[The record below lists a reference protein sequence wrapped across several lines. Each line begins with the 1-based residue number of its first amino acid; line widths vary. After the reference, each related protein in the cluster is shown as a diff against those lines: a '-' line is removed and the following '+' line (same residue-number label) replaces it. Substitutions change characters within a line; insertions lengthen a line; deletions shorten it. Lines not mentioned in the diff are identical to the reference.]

1 MNNSGVLLKPA
12 SLRSYTYEA
21 VCGNAPMDL
30 PEEFELNMDEFC
42 DVKDQKNTLKCVSF
56 AASIIGECE
65 YYRRTGE
72 KREMST
78 GYFYGN
84 EKARNGYMGEGMV
97 VTTAVPALTD
107 IGFVPASYFD
117 SDVGMPE
124 AHEML
129 KDRDDLYEVGLN
141 IRPTGYVLID
151 DADQELRL
159 QRIKEAI
166 YKYRRPVFC
175 TSYEYFGGSHAIVL
189 YGWNKKGYLKFQNS
203 YGKKWMKTGRSIFT
217 VRHANINYLLLFE
230 NIGLPFIDV
239 NESDWFYKPLKHC
252 VLGELVSGTTE
263 TTFSP
268 NEDLKRCDAAC
279 IVSRLLDK
287 ADNLINSHIRTRID
301 KGQDME
307 IIDFNKHSDIT
318 FVDVAT
324 DSYYNRAVN
333 NVATL
338 GIING
343 VGNDCFDPEAS
354 ITRAEIAAMVV
365 RTYDHMLSTIKASIK
380 SSELNELFGYDC
392 DAIDFKDIAK
402 DSEEW
407 YVSVVDKAVR
417 LGVINGYEDGTF
429 RPDNKVI
436 RAEAV
441 CMFDRLFEKIDDI
454 LEFCAETENE

>member
-1 MNNSGVLLKPA
+1 MSNSGALLKPA

-21 VCGNAPMDL
+21 VCGSEPMDL
-30 PEEFELNMDEFC
+30 PEEFELDMDEFC
-42 DVKDQKNTLKCVSF
+42 DVKDQEYTQKCVSF
-56 AASIIGECE
+56 AASLIGECE

-84 EKARNGYMGEGMV
+84 EEARKGYMGQGMV
-97 VTTAVPALTD
+97 VTTAVPALTK

-117 SDVGMPE
+117 SDCDMPK
-124 AHEML
+124 AHEIL
-129 KDRDDLYEVGLN
+129 KDRDDLLEVGQA
-141 IRPTGYVLID
+141 IKPTGYVLISN
-151 DADQELRL
+151 ADRELRL

-175 TSYEYFGGSHAIVL
+175 TSYNYFGGGHAIVL
-189 YGWNKKGYLKFQNS
+189 YGWNKRGYLKFQNS
-203 YGKKWMKTGRSIFT
+203 YGKKWMQTGRSSFT
-217 VRHANINYLLLFE
+217 VKQADLNYLLLFE
-230 NIGLPFIDV
+230 DIGLKFTDV

-252 VLGELVSGTTE
+252 VLSELISGTTE

-279 IVSRLLDK
+279 VVSRLLDK
-287 ADNLINSHIRTRID
+287 ADNLINSHILTRIN

-307 IIDFNKHSDIT
+307 LIDFNKYSDIAFT
-318 FVDVAT
+318 DVVEG
-324 DSYYNRAVN
+324 SYYDRAVN

-343 VGNDCFDPEAS
+343 VGDNHFDPEAS
-354 ITRAEIAAMVV
+354 ITRAEIAAMTV

-380 SSELNELFGYDC
+380 SSELNESFGYDC

-417 LGVINGYEDGTF
+417 LGIINGYEDGTF
-429 RPDNKVI
+429 RPDDKVI